1 MVEKKRICIVDDEPD
16 IILLCR
22 LVLEDAG
29 FEVHTFTDSLL
40 ALTNFKPNFYDLVIL
55 DIKMP
60 NMDGFE
66 LCTKINE
73 MDNKTKVCFL
83 TASEM
88 YYETF
93 RRKDQC
99 KTDKNIFLR
108 KPIENDELVKK
119 INKILEV

>member
-1 MVEKKRICIVDDEPD
+1 MGKKRICFVDDEPD
-16 IILLCR
+16 IILLCKI
-22 LVLEDAG
+22 VLEDGG

-40 ALTNFKPNFYDLVIL
+40 ALSSFKPNFYDLIVL

-66 LCTKINE
+66 LFKKIKE
-73 MDNKTKVCFL
+73 IDDKTKVCFL

-93 RRKDQC
+93 RKKEFGLVDKDL
-99 KTDKNIFLR
+99 FLR
-108 KPIENDELVKK
+108 KPIENDELIKK
-119 INKILEV
+119 INNIIGT

>member
-1 MVEKKRICIVDDEPD
+1 MGKKRICFVDDEPD
-16 IILLCR
+16 IILLCKI
-22 LVLEDAG
+22 VLEEGG

-40 ALTNFKPNFYDLVIL
+40 ALSSFKPNFYDLIVL

-66 LCTKINE
+66 LFKRIKE
-73 MDNKTKVCFL
+73 IDDKTKVCFL

-93 RRKDQC
+93 RKKEFGLVDKDL
-99 KTDKNIFLR
+99 FLR
-108 KPIENDELVKK
+108 KPIENDELIKK
-119 INKILEV
+119 INNIIGT